1 MASLG
6 HAGCFLGG
14 PLLYYREYDGHLK
27 MEMVIFR
34 QLVGYLSLARV
45 PGAPN
50 NTRGAWPKEYPS
62 IPSFKGPRYL
72 PTVILFEEKKTKLS
86 HVYGTVSIV
95 IAHGIVCFVIWG
107 IYSRG

>member
-6 HAGCFLGG
+6 PSGCFLGG
-14 PLLYYREYDGHLK
+14 PLLFYRDYDGHLK

-34 QLVGYLSLARV
+34 QLVGYVSLARV

-72 PTVILFEEKKTKLS
+72 PTVILFEEKK
-86 HVYGTVSIV
+86 IV
-95 IAHGIVCFVIWG
+95 TCLRHCLHRDGSDVFRVPCI
-107 IYSRG
+107 

>member
-1 MASLG
+1 MATLG
-6 HAGCFLGG
+6 HSGFFGEGFCCF
-14 PLLYYREYDGHLK
+14 YRDYDGHWK
-27 MEMVIFR
+27 MLMVIFR

-72 PTVILFEEKKTKLS
+72 PTVILFEEKKQNCHMSMALS
-86 HVYGTVSIV
+86 RSSLGTE
-95 IAHGIVCFVIWG
+95 
-107 IYSRG
+107 